1 METNNDYKMYSFSG
15 FVWTEER
22 GFVNTM
28 NFGLVKTLAV
38 YLCLVEFSDLPCKS
52 VMTFCGHVN
61 RRSIGS
67 FRAGENCT
75 DK

>member
-1 METNNDYKMYSFSG
+1 MITKCIHSPGLFG
-15 FVWTEER
+15 QRREER

>member
-1 METNNDYKMYSFSG
+1 MITKCIHSPGLFG
-15 FVWTEER
+15 QRREER

-28 NFGLVKTLAV
+28 NFGLDKTLAV

-52 VMTFCGHVN
+52 VMTLCGHVN